1 MNLAKIKEITS
12 FKKFIHSN
20 ECKTEEELINLCI
33 SYSEQYLKI
42 TYLKGFK
49 TIYIHAKVITF
60 ENHTSISIYGPAVTF
75 IDREQLRFTYD
86 LYDVVTVLF
95 SENPIISV
103 LSEED
108 FINQVNQIKN
118 SYINF

>member
-1 MNLAKIKEITS
+1 MDLVKIKEVKS
-12 FKKFIHSN
+12 YEKFMHSSG
-20 ECKTEEELINLCI
+20 CKTEEELINLCI
-33 SYSEQYLKI
+33 SYNEQYLKI
-42 TYLKGFK
+42 TYPKGFK

-60 ENHTSISIYGPAVTF
+60 ENHISILIYGPAVTF
-75 IDREQLRFTYD
+75 IDGDQLRFIYD
-86 LYDVVTVLF
+86 LYDIVTVLF